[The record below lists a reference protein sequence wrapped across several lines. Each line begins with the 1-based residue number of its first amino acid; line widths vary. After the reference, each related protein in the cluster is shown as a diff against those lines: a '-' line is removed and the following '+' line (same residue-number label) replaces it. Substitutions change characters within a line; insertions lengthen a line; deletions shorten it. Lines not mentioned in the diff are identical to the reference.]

1 MLFANSKRAH
11 FSETFLKWK
20 RVSDVAPVSSQQRRA
35 SSSLYGGLGLG
46 PHLSLVWSSSDLR
59 PLSLGGSLR
68 EDPLVKDSVVLKLLW
83 THSIHTCECWPS
95 VPHSQSSNIYDVWR
109 GVAGCHSNGFDEIGT
124 WFPCPVRWKV
134 NGMLSNTF
142 SLQQSSLYNQPSI
155 KDQACVSGTGSKPL
169 VELTNGSALDYLPFC
184 FPPKGLCFYITQ
196 LFQQLI
202 LFLTSNAW
210 SQWSENNNS
219 SSILPLLL
227 TQQMSSE
234 TWRLRDEKS
243 IFHHPMVQ

>member
-1 MLFANSKRAH
+1 MWHPS
-11 FSETFLKWK
+11 
-20 RVSDVAPVSSQQRRA
+20 APSREE
-35 SSSLYGGLGLG
+35 
-46 PHLSLVWSSSDLR
+46 HLLPFMGAWVWGHIFHSYEAALIWDPSHW
-59 PLSLGGSLR
+59 GSLR

-83 THSIHTCECWPS
+83 IHSIHTCECWPS

-134 NGMLSNTF
+134 NAKKHIFSATKLSV
-142 SLQQSSLYNQPSI
+142 YNQPSI

-169 VELTNGSALDYLPFC
+169 VELTNGSALDYLSFC
-184 FPPKGLCFYITQ
+184 FPPKGLCFHITQ